1 MSGRNAGTN
10 RRQCAECDSDVPTY
24 EASGLGWQAGLW
36 ARSRARA
43 GVVPW
48 WLLGKGRALG
58 FGRRP
63 RASTLPRDTAS
74 VLTVCFLLRFFQESK
89 PKSKSR

>member
-58 FGRRP
+58 FGRRRGRVLCLETP
-63 RASTLPRDTAS
+63 S